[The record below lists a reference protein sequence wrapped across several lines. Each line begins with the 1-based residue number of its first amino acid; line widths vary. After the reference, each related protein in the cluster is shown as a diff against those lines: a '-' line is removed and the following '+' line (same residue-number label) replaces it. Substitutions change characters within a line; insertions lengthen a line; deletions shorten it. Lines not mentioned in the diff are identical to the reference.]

1 MYFEI
6 IDRKKKQIKLGM
18 KAIMFRELSPRELQI
33 YRTGFKNGYRLAEIH
48 TCLNSQSL
56 IDKLKM
62 KEDRNRIKKQVE
74 DQHPIG
80 YDTFSKILFVVAKHY
95 NVSTKEV
102 MTRRRLAY
110 MVKPRSVIINY
121 ILENFKIS
129 TPKLGMFFNFDHST
143 VIHHRRQKVKQVGI
157 WKPLE
162 LVWQDYE
169 KIKKE
174 LVKSLRS

>member
-1 MYFEI
+1 MHFEI
-6 IDRKKKQIKLGM
+6 IDKKKKQIRLGM
-18 KAIMFRELSPRELQI
+18 RAIMFRELSPRELQI
-33 YRTGFKNGYRLAEIH
+33 YRTGFKNGYRMAEAHLVFKSQQLA
-48 TCLNSQSL
+48 
-56 IDKLKM
+56 DRMKM
-62 KEDRNRIKKQVE
+62 KDDREQIKKKV
-74 DQHPIG
+74 DDKHPVG
-80 YDTFSKILFVVAKHY
+80 YETFSNIVRVVANHFCI
-95 NVSTKEV
+95 SPQEV
-102 MTRRRLAY
+102 YSRRRLAY
-110 MVKPRSVIINY
+110 IVKPRSVIINY
-121 ILENFKIS
+121 CLEHFNIS